1 VKLRRVVIKDF
12 RPFYGTQELS
22 FSHGK
27 NRNVTVVHAEN
38 GLGKTALLNALLWA
52 LYGKDG
58 LTEDVEQPDRI
69 VNEVTAANGKDS
81 PADTHAEV
89 IVFFDHDDDE
99 FILRRKL
106 TLANQMADASKTELR
121 LEFTRGGQTYTEK
134 GTPTEVQNRISSI
147 LPPGISPYLFFN
159 GERMNYLGS
168 SGNQGDIK
176 NAIHQMLGLNLLQR
190 TIDDL
195 ESQSVAGRFKKEL
208 REDADDNMQRL
219 LDELEKIE
227 KQRDS
232 AKSAIANGE
241 KEVAALE
248 NDIEKISAKLEA
260 NRDVQEL
267 QKERR
272 ALEDEVKKLDV
283 LIAEAEKGLRRLI
296 SEEAM
301 FLFTEDLVREGRAI
315 TSRLRSE
322 GRIPAR
328 VLKDFIQDLLNAEEC
343 ICKRSLKRDSPEFQ
357 AVLAQLEASPDASF
371 NEAVSSLDNAL
382 GAMDGKAEDAR
393 RHLKDA
399 HVNYEQLRDTHRLKV
414 ARIKEI
420 SETIGD
426 KDDEEIRDLESKRE
440 AARMKIRQHDSEK
453 GRAQERIDQAN
464 KAIADLNQKIDAC
477 KQQVGK
483 ADLARKRLSM
493 TENVAGLLRK
503 MLEAETQRFL
513 VVLRQEIRTNFSK
526 INFKG
531 DWQAYLTSDFR
542 LEIQKKVGGEV
553 MEAAKSTGENQIAAF
568 AFIGSLVALAK
579 RLGDEAPIMKGV
591 QGGEFPLVMDSPFGA
606 LGEAFRDAVARMLP
620 DLAPQVVVFVSPTQW
635 KGEVER
641 NLAPR
646 TDKRYLLQY
655 HGPNPPENLAEDVE
669 LGGSVVPQIVQ
680 AEHEMTQIVEVS

>member
-1 VKLRRVVIKDF
+1 MKLRRMVIKDF

-69 VNEVTAANGKDS
+69 INEVAAANGKDS
-81 PADTHAEV
+81 PTDTYAEV

-106 TLANQMADASKTELR
+106 TLANQTADASKTELR
-121 LEFTRGGQTYTEK
+121 LEFIRGGQTYTEK

-147 LPPGISPYLFFN
+147 LPQGISPYLFFN

-168 SGNQGDIK
+168 SSNQGDIK

-195 ESQSVAGRFKKEL
+195 ESHSVAGRFKKEL

-241 KEVAALE
+241 KEVAALQ
-248 NDIEKISAKLEA
+248 NDIDKISAKLEA

-272 ALEDEVKKLDV
+272 ALEDEIKKLDV
-283 LIAEAEKGLRRLI
+283 QIAEAEKGLRRLI
-296 SEEAM
+296 SEDAM

-343 ICKRSLKRDSPEFQ
+343 ICKRPLKRGSPEFQ

-382 GAMDGKAEDAR
+382 GAMDGKAEHAR

-399 HVNYEQLRDTHRLKV
+399 HVNFEQLREYHRLKV

-426 KDDEEIRDLESKRE
+426 KDDEEIRDLESRRE
-440 AARMKIRQHDSEK
+440 AARMKKDQLLSEK
-453 GRAQERIDQAN
+453 GRELERIDQAN
-464 KAIADLNQKIDAC
+464 KAIVELNQKIDAC

-483 ADLARKRLSM
+483 ADLARRRLSM
-493 TENVAGLLRK
+493 TEKVAELLRK

-531 DWQAYLTSDFR
+531 DWQAYLTDDFR

-553 MEAAKSTGENQIAAF
+553 REAAKSTGENQIAAF

-646 TDKRYLLQY
+646 TNKRYLLQY
-655 HGPNPPENLAEDVE
+655 HGPNPPKNLAENVE
-669 LGGSVVPQIVQ
+669 LGGSVIPQIVQ
-680 AEHEMTQIVEVS
+680 ADLEMTQIVEVS